1 MIIID
6 HQKKVL
12 RIQSLLE
19 SSSDKLKFIQGQS
32 KTLMVE
38 RDSLQAELDNQ
49 VRIIKQLESERANLE
64 TLNQMEM
71 QKSKGVHQE
80 IIQ

>member
-1 MIIID
+1 
-6 HQKKVL
+6 
-12 RIQSLLE
+12 
-19 SSSDKLKFIQGQS
+19 
-32 KTLMVE
+32 MVE